1 MSSSLRELPG
11 PSPAAVLH
19 KILSEAE
26 LWRVAGLFR
35 AKLAVVDRWR
45 FGEQLSSFSF
55 CCPSVDLYILDAYVN
70 NILDAY
76 VNSVVFRLLGSSSI
90 KLIYVFLKKK
100 TEP

>member
-11 PSPAAVLH
+11 PLPAAVLH

-55 CCPSVDLYILDAYVN
+55 YCPSIDLYILDAISTTFLTPMSTVLYFGC
-70 NILDAY
+70 LA
-76 VNSVVFRLLGSSSI
+76 LL
-90 KLIYVFLKKK
+90 L
-100 TEP
+100 